1 MPGIIISFLSGFIIS
16 LSGAIAPSNM
26 SAVAM
31 ELTIDKSRRAG
42 LWFALG
48 SSLVEIVYIRLYFLG
63 FDAFVKKNDLFLILQ
78 WIMIVLFLAIGISL
92 FIKTYNEHRIT
103 KRKKRDFSTY
113 TGARAFLYGVVLK
126 AINPLQFVF
135 WTFWS
140 TYLVSNNWL
149 QPHPMHYNLF
159 CLGLGLATFVG
170 TVSYV
175 FLGTYLET
183 KSFFSK
189 KIFRRVI
196 AVFLSLTSVVWA
208 IKLLVNP
215 EGLII

>member
-1 MPGIIISFLSGFIIS
+1 MNLSMDRS
-16 LSGAIAPSNM
+16 
-26 SAVAM
+26 
-31 ELTIDKSRRAG
+31 KRAG

-48 SSLVEIVYIRLYFLG
+48 SAIVEIIYIRLYFLG
-63 FDAFVKKNDLFLILQ
+63 FDAFVKKNDLFFILQ
-78 WIMIVLFLAIGISL
+78 WIMIVLFFVIGISL
-92 FIKTYNEHRIT
+92 FIKTYKEHHPN
-103 KRKKRDFSTY
+103 KKPKRDFSTY
-113 TGARAFLYGVVLK
+113 TGARAFFFGVLLK

-149 QPHPMHYNLF
+149 KADPMHYNLF
-159 CLGLGLATFVG
+159 CIGLGLATFVG
-170 TVSYV
+170 TALYV

-196 AVFLSLTSVVWA
+196 AVFLSLTSVAWA
-208 IKLLVNP
+208 IKLLVKP
-215 EGLII
+215 EGMII

>member
-1 MPGIIISFLSGFIIS
+1 MPGLIISFFSGFIIS

-31 ELTIDKSRRAG
+31 ELTIDKSKRAG

-48 SSLVEIVYIRLYFLG
+48 SAIVEIIYIRLYFLG

-78 WIMIVLFLAIGISL
+78 WIMIVLFFVIGISL
-92 FIKTYNEHRIT
+92 FIKTYNEHRT
-103 KRKKRDFSTY
+103 RKRKKHDFSTY
-113 TGARAFLYGVVLK
+113 TGARAFFYGILLK

-159 CLGLGLATFVG
+159 CIGLGVATFVG
-170 TVSYV
+170 TALYV

-196 AVFLSLTSVVWA
+196 AVFLSVTSVVWA
-208 IKLLVNP
+208 IKLIVNP

>member
-1 MPGIIISFLSGFIIS
+1 MPSLIISFLSGFIIS
-16 LSGAIAPSNM
+16 MSGAIAPSNM

-31 ELTIDKSRRAG
+31 ELTIDKSKKVG

-48 SSLVEIVYIRLYFLG
+48 SAIVEIIYIRLYFLG
-63 FDAFVKKNDLFLILQ
+63 FDAFVKKNDLFVILQ
-78 WIMIVLFLAIGISL
+78 WIMIVLFFVIGISL
-92 FIKTYNEHRIT
+92 FIKTYNEHHVT
-103 KRKKRDFSTY
+103 KKKKRDFSTY
-113 TGARAFLYGVVLK
+113 TGARAFFYGVLLK

-140 TYLVSNNWL
+140 TYLVSNAWL
-149 QPHPMHYNLF
+149 QPQPMHYNLF
-159 CLGLGLATFVG
+159 CIGLGLATFIG
-170 TVSYV
+170 TALYV
-175 FLGTYLET
+175 FLGNYLET

-208 IKLLVNP
+208 IKLLVRP